1 MNLRIL
7 APPLLRGPVVRPGV
21 LGGPEVEVPQI
32 LGRPPTVALRFPT
45 ASLIEPRSFA
55 IDKSGVPNLQDD
67 SSVLAAPCEYR
78 NPLSRDGAVAG
89 AVTPVRDSVLLLS
102 TPRVR
107 RRESRPLVVLA
118 RNWRFSKC
126 LRRQGMAARGAESG
140 LFRNAVG
147 SGPVVW
153 RHWHHQSPAVHS
165 RIRRGTTD
173 VITCDRATAGRAS
186 VNIVGEGTADW
197 SDVATARSV
206 TAWHFRPGTRW
217 DLP

>member
-126 LRRQGMAARGAESG
+126 LSGKEWQPEEQKADCSGMP
-140 LFRNAVG
+140 LV
-147 SGPVVW
+147 
-153 RHWHHQSPAVHS
+153 Q
-165 RIRRGTTD
+165 
-173 VITCDRATAGRAS
+173 
-186 VNIVGEGTADW
+186 
-197 SDVATARSV
+197 ARS
-206 TAWHFRPGTRW
+206 FGGTGTISPLRSSAG
-217 DLP
+217 